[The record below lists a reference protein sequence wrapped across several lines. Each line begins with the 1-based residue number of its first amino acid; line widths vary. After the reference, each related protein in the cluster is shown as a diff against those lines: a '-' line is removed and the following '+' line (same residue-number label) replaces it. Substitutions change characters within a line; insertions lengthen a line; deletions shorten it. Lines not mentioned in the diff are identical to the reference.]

1 MLLSYL
7 RKSVKV
13 KEHMMVTREIKL
25 GASLSTEA
33 VQKALRKARS
43 AEAVQKAQDAM
54 RKARSVGEA
63 ALEAATSIITPENS
77 ERVDQK
83 QKVASMVERRAFQR
97 ATEEPIDAPG
107 ESAVSSPPIPS
118 RLNDADYPV
127 TLDTAA

>member
-1 MLLSYL
+1 
-7 RKSVKV
+7 
-13 KEHMMVTREIKL
+13 MVTREIKL